1 MTMFSRKKHIL
12 SYFKVSY
19 SKYSQPAFIYSKL
32 TIETLGRVVKLFKL
46 TINTPERPHWRR
58 FSVFIANIE
67 HFLHLVLAFLLL
79 TFNM

>member
-12 SYFKVSY
+12 SYSKVSY

-46 TINTPERPHWRR
+46 TINTPERPTG
-58 FSVFIANIE
+58 VV
-67 HFLHLVLAFLLL
+67 LVSLLL
-79 TFNM
+79 TLNIFYTLFGRFYY